1 MSHPESRIPP
11 RPSHAP
17 PPPPTRR
24 PGPRAVLWGSLSLF
38 AVLFALLTFQLS
50 ASASPAST
58 GSQHPSVAAR
68 KAAATEVAE
77 TTATEAEA
85 PVEAEAEIRPGG
97 RRSRSRSGRTRSPGS
112 RSGRRRRNRT
122 RRHQLLLTMAPH
134 RTEP

>member
-11 RPSHAP
+11 RLSHTP

-38 AVLFALLTFQLS
+38 AVLFVLLTFQLS

-58 GSQHPSVAAR
+58 GSQHSSVAAR

-85 PVEAEAEIRPGG
+85 PVEAEAEAAELEALEAEAVAEEEI
-97 RRSRSRSGRTRSPGS
+97 
-112 RSGRRRRNRT
+112 
-122 RRHQLLLTMAPH
+122 APVV
-134 RTEP
+134 TSSS

>member
-85 PVEAEAEIRPGG
+85 PVEAEAE
-97 RRSRSRSGRTRSPGS
+97 S
-112 RSGRRRRNRT
+112 
-122 RRHQLLLTMAPH
+122 APAEEEAEAEAAELEALEAEAVAEEEIAPVV
-134 RTEP
+134 TSSS